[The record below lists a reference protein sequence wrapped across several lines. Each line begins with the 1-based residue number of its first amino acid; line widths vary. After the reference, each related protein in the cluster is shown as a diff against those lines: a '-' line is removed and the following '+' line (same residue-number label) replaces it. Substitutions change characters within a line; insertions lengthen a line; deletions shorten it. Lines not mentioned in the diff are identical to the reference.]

1 MENIPQKRPEFAAVV
16 FQRIPETYP
25 ADAHIECRYTITP
38 DLIPTSRDWVGL
50 YKVGWMTTRDYYY
63 YEWAQTPTG
72 YEAGKEIDT
81 SILFPAHKLPGEDGE
96 FYQFCYVTSAGQ
108 IRGASTPFQFKNPSA
123 DDFVELDDEET
134 NMLVIRSKTIVL
146 EENIE
151 KLKSEQEALVLGK
164 QELEC
169 ERDGLLTRLSET
181 EKELQSLMDDNKRL
195 EDQVRAGENYIKQL
209 NQEARDMMVA
219 SEALQTKQETLFSE
233 KSDVEAKL
241 TEKDEALK
249 GLQVILMKMTG
260 EKDELA
266 GENRTLKEQMEL
278 YKNHFTTSE
287 SSAQEYG
294 RQIEEMRVEVAKHE
308 SMEMELKRQ
317 IQEKKDQLEEVR
329 KRLERQQVMS
339 KEDKNQIESLTE
351 KLRNTEDKLD
361 AAEKVKFIL
370 QEEIKS
376 YEEING
382 KISQDLERS
391 EGQNHA
397 LKQQM
402 AQIEDQMVSETELLR
417 TEVICSQR
425 DLSQALQEKSKL
437 QEEVEELSS
446 QSRGDMSSLSSLHCL
461 QLAQASL
468 KERYAKMVQTHT
480 ELQADFSKTKKENSQ
495 YVRELKREIEDLK
508 ERLNMAAE
516 EYKALYVE
524 KKKYQKAAEK
534 LQRRLGSG
542 PSKTSSYGSLSEVTS
557 VSLKTEQNTDS
568 PSGTELKEDSVS
580 KLQTELDDVSTEL
593 QKRNEKKD
601 KYKKMYKEEKERM
614 EVLRRH
620 FHDELR
626 KKDEEID
633 RLRKRVQEVSME
645 TDIKVR
651 SLENYLVNKD
661 NTIEELNRKLR
672 DNVKLHDSPKES
684 HQNTA
689 VKPPHSGTPYP
700 LYMYG
705 NPYHGPVLY
714 PAPIVYPPMSPCQGP
729 DGKPL
734 PPLRYPDNGGHS
746 ATAPQTIKPIVY
758 PDQVIIRQPRP
769 VKSVNPD
776 HLSDDQQSLTTD
788 QKEPLKP
795 LPPPLVPE
803 RLPSAR
809 LSALKSFLM
818 EGDVQVG
825 EISVNYGSNHF
836 KVGDDEVDA
845 PLPTAPPAQGEDT
858 APHGYY
864 GQGEDRF
871 EDAIGES
878 MKICPVCSESFSA
891 DIDQVNFDAHIL
903 SHVQKI
909 CPICHN
915 LIEEV
920 DDNGFQFHVN
930 QHLDKDQD

>member
-1 MENIPQKRPEFAAVV
+1 MEEETKKDMENIPQKRPEFAAVV

-50 YKVGWMTTRDYYY
+50 YKVGWMTTRDYHY

-72 YEAGKEIDT
+72 YEAGKEIDA

-96 FYQFCYVTSAGQ
+96 FYQFCYVTNAGQ

-151 KLKSEQEALVLGK
+151 KLKSEQEALLVGK

-181 EKELQSLMDDNKRL
+181 EKELQSLMDDNRRL

-219 SEALQTKQETLFSE
+219 SEALQTKQETLCNE
-233 KSDVEAKL
+233 KGDVEAKL

-308 SMEMELKRQ
+308 SMETELKRQ
-317 IQEKKDQLEEVR
+317 IQEKKDKLEEVR

-339 KEDKNQIESLTE
+339 KEDKEQIESLME

-376 YEEING
+376 YEEIN
-382 KISQDLERS
+382 KKMSQDLERS
-391 EGQNHA
+391 EGQNHT
-397 LKQQM
+397 LKQQL
-402 AQIEDQMVSETELLR
+402 AQIEGQMVSETELLR
-417 TEVICSQR
+417 TEVISTQR

-480 ELQADFSKTKKENSQ
+480 ELQADFSKTKKENSH

-542 PSKTSSYGSLSEVTS
+542 PSKNSSCGSLSEVTS
-557 VSLKTEQNTDS
+557 VSLQTEHNTDS
-568 PSGTELKEDSVS
+568 PPVTEIREDSVS
-580 KLQTELDDVSTEL
+580 KLQTELDDVSAEL

-601 KYKKMYKEEKERM
+601 KYKKMYTEEKERM

-633 RLRKRVQEVSME
+633 RLRKRLQEVSME
-645 TDIKVR
+645 TDMKVR
-651 SLENYLVNKD
+651 SLE
-661 NTIEELNRKLR
+661 
-672 DNVKLHDSPKES
+672 SPKES
-684 HQNTA
+684 HQNTV
-689 VKPPHSGTPYP
+689 VKPLHNGTPYP

-705 NPYHGPVLY
+705 NPYHGSVLY
-714 PAPIVYPPMSPCQGP
+714 PAPIVYPPMPQCQGP
-729 DGKPL
+729 EGKPL

-746 ATAPQTIKPIVY
+746 ATAPQTTKPIVY

-769 VKSVNPD
+769 VVNHD
-776 HLSDDQQSLTTD
+776 HLSDDQQSLTKD
-788 QKEPLKP
+788 QNEPLKP

-803 RLPSAR
+803 RLPSSR

-818 EGDVQVG
+818 EGDTQVG

-836 KVGDDEVDA
+836 KVGDDETDA
-845 PLPTAPPAQGEDT
+845 PVPTAPPAHGQGEDT
-858 APHGYY
+858 VPHGYY

>member
-1 MENIPQKRPEFAAVV
+1 MDDAENIPRLSEASQRRPEFAAVV

-38 DLIPTSRDWVGL
+38 DLSPSSRDWVGI

-134 NMLVIRSKTIVL
+134 NMLVIRSKTLVL

-151 KLKSEQEALVLGK
+151 KLKSEQEAFVLGK

-181 EKELQSLMDDNKRL
+181 EKQLQNLMEDNRL
-195 EDQVRAGENYIKQL
+195 LEAQVKASENYIKQL
-209 NQEARDMMVA
+209 NQEAKDMMVA
-219 SEALQTKQETLFSE
+219 TEALQTKHETICTE
-233 KSDVEAKL
+233 KGDVEAKL

-249 GLQVILMKMTG
+249 GLQATLMKMTS

-294 RQIEEMRVEVAKHE
+294 RQIEEMRVEVAKQE
-308 SMEMELKRQ
+308 SLVMELKRQ
-317 IQEKKDQLEEVR
+317 IQEKKEKLDAMK
-329 KRLERQQVMS
+329 KRLERQQAVS
-339 KEDKNQIESLTE
+339 KEDKDQIGSLME
-351 KLRNTEDKLD
+351 KLRNAEDKLD
-361 AAEKVKFIL
+361 AAEKVKLIL
-370 QEEIKS
+370 QSEIKT
-376 YEEING
+376 YEEINR

-391 EGQNHA
+391 EGGNHA
-397 LKQQM
+397 LKQQL
-402 AQIEDQMVSETELLR
+402 AQMEDQLIKETELLR
-417 TEVICSQR
+417 SEVIASQQ
-425 DLSQALQEKSKL
+425 DLSRSLEEKNKL
-437 QEEVEELSS
+437 QEEMQEMSLSREAS
-446 QSRGDMSSLSSLHCL
+446 ESSLSSLHCL
-461 QLAQASL
+461 KLAQASL
-468 KERYAKMVQTHT
+468 KERYAKMAQTYT
-480 ELQADFSKTKKENSQ
+480 ELQSEYSKNKENSS

-508 ERLNMAAE
+508 ERLNMAAQ
-516 EYKALYVE
+516 EYKTLYIE
-524 KKKYQKAAEK
+524 KKKHQKTAEK

-542 PSKTSSYGSLSEVTS
+542 PSTSSPQGSLTEVTNEI
-557 VSLKTEQNTDS
+557 LQRAEAPDS
-568 PSGTELKEDSVS
+568 SSLKEDEVS
-580 KLQTELDDVSTEL
+580 KLQSDLDDVSAEL
-593 QKRNEKKD
+593 EKRNEKKD

-633 RLRKRVQEVSME
+633 RLRKILQAMSME
-645 TDIKVR
+645 SDIKVR
-651 SLENYLVNKD
+651 SLENFLVNKD
-661 NTIEELNRKLR
+661 HTIEELNRKLR
-672 DNVKLHDSPKES
+672 DNVKLHDSPKEPQQAAS
-684 HQNTA
+684 T
-689 VKPPHSGTPYP
+689 KPSPGAPYP
-700 LYMYG
+700 VYMYG
-705 NPYHGPVLY
+705 NPYGGSVLY
-714 PAPIVYPPMSPCQGP
+714 PAPIVYPPVTPCQGP
-729 DGKPL
+729 DGKQL
-734 PPLRYPDNGGHS
+734 PPLQYPGVPLHS
-746 ATAPQTIKPIVY
+746 VSAPQRSQDATPIVY
-758 PDQVIIRQPRP
+758 PDHVIMKQPER
-769 VKSVNPD
+769 VQSVNQD
-776 HLSDDQQSLTTD
+776 HLSDDQQCLTKD
-788 QKEPLKP
+788 QKVPLKP

-803 RLPSAR
+803 RLPSAK

-818 EGDVQVG
+818 DGDTQVG
-825 EISVNYGSNHF
+825 EININYGSNHF
-836 KVGDDEVDA
+836 KVEDDGEDV
-845 PLPTAPPAQGEDT
+845 PTPSAPPAHHPGE
-858 APHGYY
+858 
-864 GQGEDRF
+864 ERF

-891 DIDQVNFDAHIL
+891 DIDQANFDAHIL

-930 QHLDKDQD
+930 QHLDKDQEFQE